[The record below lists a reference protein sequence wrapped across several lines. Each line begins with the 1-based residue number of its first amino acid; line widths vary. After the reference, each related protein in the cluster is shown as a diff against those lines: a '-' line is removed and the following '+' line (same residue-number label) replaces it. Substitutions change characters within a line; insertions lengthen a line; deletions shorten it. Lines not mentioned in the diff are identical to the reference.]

1 MRRRAR
7 SILAVGALLIGG
19 AGFAPIAQAQ
29 PAGPAAAD
37 TDEVK
42 VFRADVT
49 QEQVPLLLAAGQD
62 GHELGEQVPDR
73 GTATVEVYLTGRQAD
88 KLEKQGVD
96 LTEHTLSTG
105 AEKRVGDA
113 AEGVFRPYSGSGGLK
128 EETLR
133 TAREN
138 PGLTKVVS
146 IGRTVKGQDILALK
160 LTRQA
165 KKSKDGSRPAVLYMS
180 NQHAREWITPE
191 MTRRLLHHY
200 LDNYKK
206 DRRIRELVDSTELWF
221 VLSANPDGYDYTFEN
236 TDNRLWRKNL
246 RDVNGDGSIGT
257 GDGVDLNRNFAYKWG
272 YDNEGSSP
280 NPTSQTYRGA
290 GPGSEPETKALDAFE
305 KRIGFTYGINYHS
318 AAELLLYGVGWQVA
332 TNTPDDVLYKAL
344 AGTPENS
351 AIPGYH
357 PQVSSELYTTNGEA
371 DGHAANVNG
380 MAMFTPEMSTCQT
393 ASAVDPGDEWNAG
406 DCQSG
411 FNFPDDERL
420 IQQEFAKNIPFALS
434 VAETAAHPDRPSSS
448 VGLDAPDFTP
458 APFTTSY
465 SRGAGQEV
473 SVVVRKSVRHKELRY
488 RVNGGRTHEVALR
501 PWRGGETYGG
511 EDNLYFDEY
520 RAKVKDGD
528 AGDKVEVWFTG
539 ETKSGRGTRSEHFT
553 YTVAERPRA
562 DVLVVT
568 EEAQEAQGSQDA
580 QETQGSRDAR
590 EAKKAEGARASH
602 AQVYVDAL
610 KANGHRAAV
619 WDVAAQG
626 APDALGVLGHFG
638 TVVHHTGAAVPGNAT
653 QLQLRAFLNEG
664 GELIEAGER
673 AGGNVDLGGG
683 TLSDDFS
690 QYYLGAYTRTS
701 TTGATGFTGSGRLDG
716 AGGALGDAPGNPLD
730 NAGTYSV
737 TSDELPADTYP
748 RFASEGAGKFAGTI
762 NPYGPYA
769 GDWMAAAVHTDD
781 AYKRLTRTVDLTG
794 VNASD
799 RPTLRTELLWDTERG
814 YDHALV
820 EAHTTGADDWTT
832 LPEEGGATATAVPA
846 ECEAGFYLDDHP
858 WLEHYLTQSDDG
870 CTATG
875 TTGRWNSLTGSSG
888 GWRQAGFDL
897 SAYAGKSVEVS
908 IAYVTDPG
916 SGGRGVLADETSL
929 VVGGTATATE
939 GFETS
944 LGAWQVSG
952 PPAGSPAV
960 LKDWARTGTLFQT
973 YGAVTTDD
981 TVLLGFGLEHLT
993 DPAARAA
1000 LVRKALRALDE

>member
-19 AGFAPIAQAQ
+19 ASFAPIAQAQ
-29 PAGPAAAD
+29 PEGPATAD
-37 TDEVK
+37 ADEVK

-62 GHELGEQVPDR
+62 GHELGEQVPDK
-73 GTATVEVYLTGRQAD
+73 GTATVEVYLTDQQAG

-96 LTEHTLSTG
+96 LKEHTLSTR
-105 AEKRVGDA
+105 AEERVEDA

-128 EETLR
+128 EEILR
-133 TAREN
+133 TAQEN
-138 PGLTKVVS
+138 PRLTKVVS
-146 IGRTVKGQDILALK
+146 IGKTVNGQDILALK
-160 LTRQA
+160 LTKNA
-165 KKSKDGSRPAVLYMS
+165 KKTKDGSKPSVLYMS

-191 MTRRLLHHY
+191 MTRRLMHHY
-200 LDNYKK
+200 LDKYDK
-206 DRRIRELVDSTELWF
+206 DRRIKKLVDSTELWF
-221 VLSANPDGYDYTFEN
+221 LLSANPDGYDYTFEN

-246 RDVNGDGSIGT
+246 RDNNGDGAIGT

-272 YDNEGSSP
+272 YDDEGSSP
-280 NPTSQTYRGA
+280 HPTSETYRGA
-290 GPGSEPETKALDAFE
+290 GPNSEPETKALDAFQ

-332 TNTPDDVLYKAL
+332 TNTPDDVLYEAL
-344 AGTPENS
+344 AGTPGNS

-380 MAMFTPEMSTCQT
+380 IAMFTPEMSTCQT
-393 ASAVDPGDEWNAG
+393 ISEQDPDDEWNAG
-406 DCQSG
+406 DCRSG
-411 FNFPDDERL
+411 FNFPDDEKL

-434 VAETAAHPDRPSSS
+434 VAESAAHPDRPSSA
-448 VGLDAPDFTP
+448 VGLEAADFTP

-465 SRGAGQEV
+465 SRGADQEV
-473 SVVVRKSVRHKELRY
+473 SVVVRKSVRDKELKY
-488 RVNGGRTHEVALR
+488 RVNGGRVHDMKLR

-528 AGDKVEVWFTG
+528 RGDRVEVWFAG
-539 ETKSGRGTRSEHFT
+539 ETKRGKRTESEHFT
-553 YTVAERPRA
+553 YTIAERPRA
-562 DVLVVT
+562 DVLVVA
-568 EEAQEAQGSQDA
+568 E
-580 QETQGSRDAR
+580 
-590 EAKKAEGARASH
+590 EGAKAT
-602 AQVYVDAL
+602 QTQKYVDAL
-610 KANGHRAAV
+610 KANGKRAAV
-619 WDVAAQG
+619 WDVATQG
-626 APDALGVLGHFG
+626 APDALGVLGHFH

-664 GELIEAGER
+664 GRLIEAGER
-673 AGGNVDLGGG
+673 AGGSVDLGGG
-683 TLSDDFS
+683 TMSNDFS

-701 TTGATGFTGSGRLDG
+701 TPGATGFTGSGKL
-716 AGGALGDAPGNPLD
+716 GGTTGTLGDAPGNPLD
-730 NAGTYSV
+730 TAGTYSV
-737 TSDELPADTYP
+737 TSDQLPVDTYP
-748 RFASEGAGKFAGTI
+748 QFASAGAGKFAGTV

-769 GDWMAAAVHTDD
+769 GEWMAAAVHTDD

-794 VNASD
+794 VTAAD
-799 RPTLRTELLWDTERG
+799 RPTLRTQLLWDTESG

-832 LPEEGGATATAVPA
+832 LPETGGATGTAVPA
-846 ECEAGFYLDDHP
+846 ECAAGFYMAEHP
-858 WLEHYLTQSDDG
+858 WLEHYLTLSDDG

-875 TTGRWNSLTGSSG
+875 TTGQWNSLTGSSG
-888 GWRQAGFDL
+888 GWRQVEFDL

-916 SGGRGVLADETSL
+916 SGGRGVLADEASL
-929 VVGGTATATE
+929 VVGGTATETE
-939 GFETS
+939 GFETA

-993 DPAARAA
+993 EPAARAA
-1000 LVRKALRALDE
+1000 LVRQALRALDE